1 MKIEKLFDFRMNWVD
16 GLLADSAEIINEEGV
31 LPKGYYQH
39 VRLQDD
45 RNCSLYYRYILYA
58 YSFLSNVFLTGKSQK
73 KFIIN
78 FTKPEEIMAKRR
90 PDKKLDFQ
98 GMLYCIS

>member
-1 MKIEKLFDFRMNWVD
+1 MNWVD
-16 GLLADSAEIINEEGV
+16 GLLADSAEIIDQEGL
-31 LPKGYYQH
+31 LPKGYYEH

-45 RNCSLYYRYILYA
+45 
-58 YSFLSNVFLTGKSQK
+58 SQK
-73 KFIIN
+73 KFITN

-98 GMLYCIS
+98 GISFLEHIPSNILFISL